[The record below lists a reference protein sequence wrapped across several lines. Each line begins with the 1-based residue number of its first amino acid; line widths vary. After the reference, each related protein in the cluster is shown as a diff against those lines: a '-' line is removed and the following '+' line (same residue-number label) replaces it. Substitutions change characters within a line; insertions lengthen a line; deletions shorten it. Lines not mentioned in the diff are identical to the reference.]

1 MMREEM
7 LSAVMPISWYIA
19 IPLTAMPGMEVWF
32 VLCRRLRPILM
43 GRIAL
48 LNRSWSVGW
57 RKESSTA
64 AEMSLTRRRRRPFR
78 HSRRRQNHMVRRMG
92 RRIQSSLSQLFSRA
106 MSIHRRVGVS
116 QNFSAAERRSLFI
129 SMERNVKATGF

>member
-7 LSAVMPISWYIA
+7 LSAAMPISWYMA
-19 IPLTAMPGMEVWF
+19 IPPTATPGMAVWF
-32 VLCRRLRPILM
+32 VPCRRLRPMLM

-57 RKESSTA
+57 RKESLTA
-64 AEMSLTRRRRRPFR
+64 AEMPLTRRRRHPFR
-78 HSRRRQNHMVRRMG
+78 HSRRKRSHMVRRMV

-129 SMERNVKATGF
+129 SMKRNVKATGF